1 MISRFVL
8 LLALA
13 LRVVPVMQAAGA
25 ETLRIA
31 TYNLEN
37 YTTAGRLVGDDY
49 LRDYPKPEAAKRALH
64 AVIAGLG
71 ADILAVQEMGPA
83 PYLEELQ
90 HDLAAI
96 GLAYPFS
103 YLVEAA
109 DPDRH
114 IAILSR
120 IRPKAVNCYAHI
132 GLVSQGAKDLVKR
145 GAAEVVVETDRGD
158 LSLWV
163 VHLKSRF
170 TVKPSDPD
178 SALQRAAESVA
189 IRDLVLRRHPNPVSA
204 RFLIVGDFNDGK
216 ARRPVRAME
225 SRGSRVIATLL
236 DAADSRGERWTHF
249 YRREETYERVDHILV
264 SPALMPLVERS
275 RYGDPIARIYDGDG
289 VTRASDHRP
298 VVVALQLRPLRMPA
312 DAATSVASE

>member
-1 MISRFVL
+1 MPCRL
-8 LLALA
+8 LLVSALLLHLVA
-13 LRVVPVMQAAGA
+13 ASPAAGA
-25 ETLRIA
+25 EELRIA

-64 AVIAGLG
+64 SVIAELR

-90 HDLAAI
+90 HDLAAL
-96 GLAYPFS
+96 GLAYPFA
-103 YLVEAA
+103 YLIEAA

-120 IRPKAVNCYAHI
+120 IRPKAVNRYTHL

-158 LSLWV
+158 VSLWV

-189 IRDLVLRRHPNPVSA
+189 IRDLILRRHPNPAST

-216 ARRPVRAME
+216 TRRPVRAME
-225 SRGSRVIATLL
+225 TRGSRVIATLL

-249 YRREETYERVDHILV
+249 FRREETYERVDHILV

-275 RYGDPIARIYDGDG
+275 RYGEPIARIYDGDG

-298 VVVALQLRPLRMPA
+298 VVVALQLRPLRTRA
-312 DAATSVASE
+312 DAKAAVANE

>member
-49 LRDYPKPEAAKRALH
+49 LRDYPKPEASKRALH

-71 ADILAVQEMGPA
+71 ADILAVQEMGRA

-90 HDLAAI
+90 HDLAAL
-96 GLAYPFS
+96 GLAYPFA
-103 YLVEAA
+103 YLIEAA

-120 IRPKAVNCYAHI
+120 IRPKAVNRYAHI

-145 GAAEVVVETDRGD
+145 GAAEVVIETDQG
-158 LSLWV
+158 
-163 VHLKSRF
+163 F
-170 TVKPSDPD
+170 
-178 SALQRAAESVA
+178 
-189 IRDLVLRRHPNPVSA
+189 
-204 RFLIVGDFNDGK
+204 
-216 ARRPVRAME
+216 
-225 SRGSRVIATLL
+225 
-236 DAADSRGERWTHF
+236 
-249 YRREETYERVDHILV
+249 
-264 SPALMPLVERS
+264 
-275 RYGDPIARIYDGDG
+275 
-289 VTRASDHRP
+289 
-298 VVVALQLRPLRMPA
+298 
-312 DAATSVASE
+312 